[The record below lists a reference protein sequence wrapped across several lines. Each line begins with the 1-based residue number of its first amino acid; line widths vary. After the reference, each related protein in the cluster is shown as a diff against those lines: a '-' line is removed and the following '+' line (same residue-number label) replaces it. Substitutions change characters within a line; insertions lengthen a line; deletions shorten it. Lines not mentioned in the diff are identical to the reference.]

1 MQSAQPLVAEASM
14 NDSDFALIAKLM
26 KQHAGIALGPHKRA
40 MVYARLMQ
48 RLRRLGLFRFGDYT
62 QLLTGP
68 GGEEEVWQL
77 VNALTTNYTRFFR
90 EPHHFEH
97 LATQVLPRMIKNS
110 QSGAQRQLRIWS
122 AGCATGEEAY
132 SIAITL
138 RQYLPEIEKW
148 DARVLATD
156 ISTDALKDAEAGLY
170 GPSQLSDLPEA
181 LLKAHFQQSDKDP
194 FSYRVNP
201 AVGQLVTFNWL
212 NLLGTWPMTVKFD
225 VIFCRN
231 VIIYFDGETQDR
243 VVRRLADMLT
253 EDGVLYLGH
262 SESALWGRLGL
273 QLVGRSIYRRAA

>member
-1 MQSAQPLVAEASM
+1 MPLVQSLPSETSI
-14 NDSDFALIAKLM
+14 NDDDFALIAKLM

-40 MVYARLMQ
+40 MVHARLMQ
-48 RLRRLGLFRFGDYT
+48 RLRSLGLFRFGDYT
-62 QLLTGP
+62 QLLQGP

-97 LATQVLPRMIKNS
+97 LAEQVLPRIVKRS
-110 QSGAQRQLRIWS
+110 QSGGPRQLRIWS

-138 RQYLPEIEKW
+138 RQYVPDLEQW

-156 ISTDALKDAEAGLY
+156 ISTDVLKDAETGHY
-170 GPSQLSDLPEA
+170 GPSQLSDLPESV
-181 LLKAHFQQSDKDP
+181 LKAHFQQSGSDP
-194 FSYRVNP
+194 FTYKINP
-201 AVGQLVTFNWL
+201 AVSQLVTFNWL
-212 NLLGTWPMTVKFD
+212 NLLGSWPMTVRFD

-231 VIIYFDGETQDR
+231 VIIYFDAETQDR

-253 EDGVLYLGH
+253 EDGILYLGH

-273 QLVGRSIYRRAA
+273 QLVGRSTYRRAA